1 MLWAELCLKYAPAF
15 VILAQAHH
23 LYTQRATLLR
33 VADTARVLKVSVCG
47 LTLLLAGTYFTTT
60 NMPCLLLT
68 YFWLFATLLLVMQ
81 KHTTSRAHS
90 RLEVRCRPPAQ
101 STPLRHKSG
110 DAATLLLSTALSS
123 PGPDSSRISG

>member
-47 LTLLLAGTYFTTT
+47 LTLLLAGTYFTTAD
-60 NMPCLLLT
+60 MPRLLLT

-81 KHTTSRAHS
+81 KHTTSKLIRDWRS
-90 RLEVRCRPPAQ
+90 VGRPPAQ
-101 STPLRHKSG
+101 SAPLRHKSG
-110 DAATLLLSTALSS
+110 DPPTLLLSAALSS